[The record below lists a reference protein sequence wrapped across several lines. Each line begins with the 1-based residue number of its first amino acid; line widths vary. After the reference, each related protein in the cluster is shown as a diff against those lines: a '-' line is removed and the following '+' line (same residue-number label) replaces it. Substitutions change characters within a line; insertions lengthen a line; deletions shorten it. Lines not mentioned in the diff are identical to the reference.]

1 MNRINNNTGGI
12 IYLDASGG
20 TGKTF
25 LIILILAE
33 IRAEKHIALA
43 LPSSGIAA
51 TLMEGGRTAHSALQL
66 PLNIAEQ
73 QLPVCKIS
81 GTFGRGQLLKHAKI
95 IIWDECTMAHK
106 ISLEAMD
113 RTLQE
118 LRKNSEI
125 MGGALLILS
134 GDFRQTLPVI
144 PKSTPADEINACL
157 KKSHLWPKVHIL
169 QLTKNMRV
177 ELSKDETAAHFAKIL
192 LQIGEGNGTQRSP
205 MISGQAARCW
215 RELQC
220 DTRKT
225 QCRYKTEYLY
235 IWS

>member
-12 IYLDASGG
+12 IYLDAPGG

-25 LIILILAE
+25 LINLILAE
-33 IRAEKHIALA
+33 IGAEKHIALA
-43 LPSSGIAA
+43 LASSGIAA

-73 QLPVCKIS
+73 QFLVCKIS
-81 GTFGRGQLLKHAKI
+81 GTSGRGQLLKHAKI
-95 IIWDECTMAHK
+95 IFWDECTMAHK
-106 ISLEAMD
+106 KSLEAMD

-157 KKSHLWPKVHIL
+157 KKSHLWPKVPIL
-169 QLTKNMRV
+169 QLTK
-177 ELSKDETAAHFAKIL
+177 T
-192 LQIGEGNGTQRSP
+192 
-205 MISGQAARCW
+205 
-215 RELQC
+215 
-220 DTRKT
+220 
-225 QCRYKTEYLY
+225 
-235 IWS
+235 

>member
-12 IYLDASGG
+12 IYLDAPGG

-25 LIILILAE
+25 LINLILAE

-43 LPSSGIAA
+43 LASSGIAA

-73 QLPVCKIS
+73 QFPVCKIS
-81 GTFGRGQLLKHAKI
+81 GTSGRGQLLKHAKI
-95 IIWDECTMAHK
+95 IFWDECTMAHK
-106 ISLEAMD
+106 KSLEAMD

-157 KKSHLWPKVHIL
+157 KSH
-169 QLTKNMRV
+169 
-177 ELSKDETAAHFAKIL
+177 
-192 LQIGEGNGTQRSP
+192 
-205 MISGQAARCW
+205 ISGQ
-215 RELQC
+215 
-220 DTRKT
+220 K
-225 QCRYKTEYLY
+225 YKYCN
-235 IWS
+235 